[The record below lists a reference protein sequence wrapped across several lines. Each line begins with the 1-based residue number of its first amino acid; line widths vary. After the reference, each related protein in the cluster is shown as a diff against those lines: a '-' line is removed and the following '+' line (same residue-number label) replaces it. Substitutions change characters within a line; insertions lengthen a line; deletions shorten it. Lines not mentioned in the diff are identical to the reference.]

1 LQALRIL
8 TYLFYLEEK
17 FNLNDHLSELK
28 DLRLGYVLI
37 KLDCE
42 RISDLG
48 GKLSHAA
55 DFPPRSEV
63 AIIVSSYLSLMIF
76 VYFYIPKI
84 IDKFQI

>member
-1 LQALRIL
+1 MQALRIL

-63 AIIVSSYLSLMIF
+63 AIIVSSYLSIF
-76 VYFYIPKI
+76 LCFFYVPKSI
-84 IDKFQI
+84 VSFTF